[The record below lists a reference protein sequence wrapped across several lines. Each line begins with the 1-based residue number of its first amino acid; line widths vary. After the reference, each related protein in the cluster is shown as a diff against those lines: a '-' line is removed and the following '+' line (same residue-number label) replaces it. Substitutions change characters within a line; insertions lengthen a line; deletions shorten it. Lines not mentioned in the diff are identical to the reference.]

1 MVALTHRLE
10 TILRDYCFVKRYVN
24 DRIFCFTCLFKI
36 LRKYITN
43 LLQLLNIFLVIHT
56 AWSLCISMCILISDV
71 ESDHFQ
77 LLQLILRVLGRLQRS
92 LWKRMNQIVKK
103 RLHIPP
109 SNFSTIQLL
118 EMCNRFSLQ
127 LIQSLPKTRKIS
139 CNCLQ

>member
-24 DRIFCFTCLFKI
+24 DRIFCFTRLFKI

-56 AWSLCISMCILISDV
+56 AWSLCISMMLNQIISNYCSLSSLFWAGFR
-71 ESDHFQ
+71 EA
-77 LLQLILRVLGRLQRS
+77 

-127 LIQSLPKTRKIS
+127 LI
-139 CNCLQ
+139 